1 LNISKIKARE
11 KGYQEI
17 RLRSGGQ
24 RKEAHE
30 FYKGIGYKNI
40 KWQEVSSME
49 LND

>member
-1 LNISKIKARE
+1 VVRE
-11 KGYQEI
+11 
-17 RLRSGGQ
+17 
-24 RKEAHE
+24 KEAHE